1 MGLLFR
7 RRRPLLGAAMLA
19 GAGTVAYQA
28 GKRRQADDDGYYA
41 DDGGGPG
48 QYNAGQYNAGQY
60 EQNPSGGGAGGTAA
74 ELERLKA
81 LLDQGVLTP
90 AEFDAAKHKVLA
102 G

>member
-28 GKRRQADDDGYYA
+28 GKRRQADEDTYNAGDY
-41 DDGGGPG
+41 DTG
-48 QYNAGQYNAGQY
+48 QVNAGQYG
-60 EQNPSGGGAGGTAA
+60 QNPSGGGTGGTAA

-90 AEFDAAKHKVLA
+90 AEFDAAKQKVLT

>member
-28 GKRRQADDDGYYA
+28 GRRHQADEEAA
-41 DDGGGPG
+41 DTGRYD
-48 QYNAGQYNAGQY
+48 AGQY
-60 EQNPSGGGAGGTAA
+60 QNPPGAGAGGTAA

-90 AEFDAAKHKVLA
+90 AEFDAAKQKVLA